1 MRCLALLSP
10 LALNSLLSTLASLS
24 GVSAAAAPAANM
36 SLCDKYSNALFQS
49 VNATTQSTLLTAL
62 VNTVVIGSYSPLGD
76 KLKVPGILAN
86 G

>member
-1 MRCLALLSP
+1 
-10 LALNSLLSTLASLS
+10 
-24 GVSAAAAPAANM
+24 M